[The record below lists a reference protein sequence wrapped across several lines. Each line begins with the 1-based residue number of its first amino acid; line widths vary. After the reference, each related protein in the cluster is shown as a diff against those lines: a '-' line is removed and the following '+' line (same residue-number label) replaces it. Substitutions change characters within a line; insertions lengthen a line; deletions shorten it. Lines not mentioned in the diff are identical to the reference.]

1 MGLPESFFLKPAQI
15 QPSKN
20 REVTMIKIKII
31 SSLEKVFVD
40 SSIDSFTP
48 FKKVSVL
55 KGERLSFQIV
65 HVYDTVNSPP
75 IYETLRLMP
84 TLSGELASMA
94 SLRGVAH
101 VPVTKTIHF
110 NGTDDNYVRTA
121 PGLYPD
127 ILRPMYYG
135 GKFSFTPC
143 STNSTWVEINIPKDM
158 QAGDYTFKLELDG
171 NQYGKCECE
180 LAVEVID
187 DVLPDEDIYFTQWFH
202 ADCLANYYDVEVW
215 SDRHFEIVENFIS
228 TARRNGINMILTP
241 VFTPPLDTAVGGERR
256 TTQLVDVV
264 RNNGEYSFGFDKLD
278 RWIEILDRCGVEYI
292 EISHLFTQWGA
303 KHAPKIM
310 ATVDGEYKRIFGW
323 ETDAHS
329 EEYVNFLRTF
339 LVALLTHLRERGDD
353 KRCFFHLSDEPHSG
367 DEEHYQ
373 KSKETVADILSGYP
387 IMDALSTI
395 DFYKFGLIDH
405 PIPATNRI
413 KPFLEAKVP
422 GLWTYYCVSQ
432 PINVSN
438 RYHSMP
444 NWRNRSIG
452 MQIYKYNIAGF
463 LQWGYNFYNNQYS
476 GDPINP
482 YYEQSCDFSFPGGD
496 PFSVYPHMDGT
507 ALESPRLVVFNEAL
521 QDIKAMKLAEKY
533 TSHETL
539 VAVIENAL
547 GKELTFDTCAKS
559 SEIMLRIR
567 EDVNAL
573 IKKAV
578 AKA

>member
-1 MGLPESFFLKPAQI
+1 
-15 QPSKN
+15 
-20 REVTMIKIKII
+20 MIKIKIV

-40 SSIDSFTP
+40 SKIDSFTP
-48 FKKVSVL
+48 LEKVSVL
-55 KGERLSFQIV
+55 KGERLNFQVV
-65 HVYDTVNSPP
+65 HAYDTVDSPL
-75 IYETLRLMP
+75 IYETLRIMP
-84 TLSGELASMA
+84 TFSGELAPLS
-94 SLRGVAH
+94 SFRGVAH
-101 VPVTKTIHF
+101 VPVTKTIHC
-110 NGTDDNYVRTA
+110 NGTDDNYVRTE

-143 STNSTWVEINIPKDM
+143 STNSTWVEINGPKDFE
-158 QAGDYTFKLELDG
+158 AGEYTFKIELDG

-180 LAVEVID
+180 LSVEVINA
-187 DVLPDEDIYFTQWFH
+187 VLPDEDIYFTQWFH

-215 SDRHFEIVENFIS
+215 SDKHFEIVENFIK

-256 TTQLVDVV
+256 TTQLVDVSK
-264 RNNGEYSFGFDKLD
+264 NGNEYTFGFDKLD
-278 RWIEILDRCGVEYI
+278 RWIDILDRCGVEYI

-310 ATVDGEYKRIFGW
+310 ATVDGEYKKLFGW

-329 EEYVNFLRTF
+329 DEYVTFLRTF
-339 LVALLTHLRERGDD
+339 LTSLLAHLKTRGDD
-353 KRCFFHLSDEPHSG
+353 KRCFFHVSDEPHTG
-367 DEEHYQ
+367 DEEIYT
-373 KSKETVADILSGYP
+373 KSKESIADVLKGYP
-387 IMDALSTI
+387 IMDALSNI
-395 DFYKFGLIDH
+395 NFFNLGIIDH
-405 PIPATNRI
+405 PIPANNRI

-452 MQIYKYNIAGF
+452 MQIFKYNIEGF

-533 TSHETL
+533 TSHEEV

-559 SEIMLRIR
+559 SEIMHRIR
-567 EDVNAL
+567 EDVNAI

-578 AKA
+578 EA